1 MASVEWLQDAI
12 RMLVTERQG
21 LRDRD
26 AGHDELEV
34 NRLELARRQRQFSD
48 ALIERHLHS
57 AERNAA

>member
-1 MASVEWLQDAI
+1 MASVECLQDAI
-12 RMLVTERQG
+12 RMLVTERQV
-21 LRDRD
+21 LHERD

-48 ALIERHLHS
+48 ALIERYLHS

>member
-1 MASVEWLQDAI
+1 MASVECLHDAI
-12 RMLVTERQG
+12 RTLVTERQV
-21 LRDRD
+21 LRERH

-34 NRLELARRQRQFSD
+34 NRLELARRQRQFSH